1 MKSRTRTLICGM
13 TLFAAMAISVQL
25 SAQGQQK
32 GLNSALSPQITT
44 FSAPHA
50 GKGYQ
55 QGTFPLDNNVSGTIT
70 GYYQDARNVYH
81 GFVRTADGTLTP
93 FDPPGA
99 GKKAYQG
106 TFAPGINDAGVIV
119 GLYQDA
125 KNVYHGFIRTPD
137 GTFTTIDAPDAGTEA
152 FQGTFAENIN
162 DAGTISGFYEDWN
175 YVYHGFVLTA
185 GGPLAAGAFTTFDA
199 PGAGTGFLQG
209 TQVIYTGMNAG
220 GAITGYSFDNFGAV
234 PNGFLRTPEG
244 DMLPLFDI
252 NGSLASFGESITTDE
267 TTTGYFLDK
276 DLVYLGFLR
285 DREGVFTVFGAP
297 SVGSSPYQ
305 GTFVS
310 AINPAHSITGA
321 YIDWN
326 NAYHGFV
333 RSADGDF
340 TIFNVPGATGINPQ
354 AINAAGA
361 IAGYFY
367 DQNYVARGFL
377 YTP

>member
-1 MKSRTRTLICGM
+1 MKSRTLTLISGM

-25 SAQGQQK
+25 HAQP
-32 GLNSALSPQITT
+32 NIAT

-55 QGTFPLDNNVSGTIT
+55 QGTFALNNNVSGTIT
-70 GYYQDARNVYH
+70 GYYQDAKNVYH
-81 GFVRTADGTLTP
+81 GFVRTPDGTLTA

-99 GKKAYQG
+99 GKHAYQG
-106 TFAPGINDAGVIV
+106 TFAPSINDAGVIV

-125 KNVYHGFIRTPD
+125 KNVYHGFMRTPD
-137 GTFTTIDAPDAGTEA
+137 GTFTKIDAPDAGSGA

-185 GGPLAAGAFTTFDA
+185 GGTLAASTFTTFHA

-209 TQVIYTGMNAG
+209 TQVIYTGMSAN
-220 GAITGYSFDNFGAV
+220 GAITGYAYDNFGAV
-234 PNGFLRTPEG
+234 PNAFLRTPAG
-244 DMLPLFDI
+244 DMLPLFDVDH
-252 NGSLASFGESITTDE
+252 SLQTYGESITTDE
-267 TTTGYFLDK
+267 TTTGYFLDE
-276 DLVYLGFLR
+276 DNVFLGFLR
-285 DREGVFTVFGAP
+285 SRAGKFTVFGATAA
-297 SVGSSPYQ
+297 GSAPYQ
-305 GTFVS
+305 GTYVA

-321 YIDWN
+321 YIDSN

-333 RSADGDF
+333 RSSDGDF
-340 TIFNVPGATGINPQ
+340 TTFDVPGANGIHPE

-361 IAGYFY
+361 IAGHFY
-367 DQNYVARGFL
+367 DQYYVSHGFV